1 MDNKI
6 TFKGLGPKEA
16 ELVARLAYEK
26 KRIVTAEEIAGFLP
40 SDFKYRSQFI
50 FNLKQKSILTP
61 IKRGVYVF
69 TPLELVPSG
78 PRINEL
84 LIPPI
89 FFPQKAYYIGYS
101 TMFNY
106 YGFTDQLFQTVYVLN
121 TSFVRERNILGVSY
135 KFLKVSENR
144 IYGIEIINLDDTKVQ
159 ISSKERTLIDLIYFN
174 KPVGG
179 IARAVDIFTRIVGEK
194 GFDLK
199 KLIKYASR
207 FPIAAVRKRIGVVL
221 ESLGLEESVLRPLI
235 TSVEKTAISSLT
247 NSRKGTLNKTWRVIV
262 DTSQRKR

>member
-1 MDNKI
+1 MDNKV

-26 KRIVTAEEIAGFLP
+26 KRIVTAEDIAGFLP
-40 SDFKYRSQFI
+40 SDYKYRSQFI
-50 FNLKQKSILTP
+50 FSLKQKNILTP
-61 IKRGVYVF
+61 IKSGFYVF

-89 FFPQKAYYIGYS
+89 FFPKKSYYIGYS

-121 TSFVRERNILGVSY
+121 TSFARERSILGVSY

-144 IYGIEIINLDDTKVQ
+144 IYGIETIKVDNTKVR

-179 IARAVDIFTRIVGEK
+179 ITKAVELFIRVVGEK
-194 GFDLK
+194 GCDLK
-199 KLIKYASR
+199 KLIEYASR
-207 FPIAAVRKRIGVVL
+207 FPVTAVRKRIGVVL
-221 ESLGLEESVLRPLI
+221 EGLGLKESVLRPLVNSVKK
-235 TSVEKTAISSLT
+235 TSISSLT
-247 NSRKGTLNKTWRVIV
+247 NTRKGTLNKTWRVIV
-262 DTSQRKR
+262 DASQGKR